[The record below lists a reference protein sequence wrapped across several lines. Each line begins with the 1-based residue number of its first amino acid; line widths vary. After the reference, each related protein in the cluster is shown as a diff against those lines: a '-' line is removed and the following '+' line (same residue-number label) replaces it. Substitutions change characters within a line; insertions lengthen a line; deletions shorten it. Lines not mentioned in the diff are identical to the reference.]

1 MKTIISQFIFPQH
14 PMTPMK
20 IGGICFKTVK
30 QVIFKLLKQ
39 ILILSTPC
47 MMISEWVKKNN
58 SSNADRKLQS
68 GIYNSFEILD
78 SSKLNTLIPEL
89 HQM

>member
-1 MKTIISQFIFPQH
+1 MKTIIISQFIFPQH
-14 PMTPMK
+14 PMTPVK

-30 QVIFKLLKQ
+30 QVIFKHLKK

-47 MMISEWVKKNN
+47 MISEWVKKK

-68 GIYNSFEILD
+68 GIYNSFEIFD

>member
-1 MKTIISQFIFPQH
+1 
-14 PMTPMK
+14 
-20 IGGICFKTVK
+20 
-30 QVIFKLLKQ
+30 
-39 ILILSTPC
+39 